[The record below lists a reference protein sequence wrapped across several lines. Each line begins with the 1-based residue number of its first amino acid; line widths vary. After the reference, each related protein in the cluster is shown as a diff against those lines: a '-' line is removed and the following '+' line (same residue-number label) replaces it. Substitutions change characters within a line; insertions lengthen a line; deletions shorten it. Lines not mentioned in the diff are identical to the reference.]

1 METRKLILESYI
13 NHLREHGIEPAS
25 VFRFCKDL
33 NIEEKEFFSQF
44 ASFQAVES
52 AYWEEVLDG
61 VIRAVESGEEYASF
75 TARQRFLTFGYAF
88 LERSLEIRSL
98 MLTRLGDVSLL
109 SRPSFL
115 AGFESRFKEFAKGLV
130 EHGEKQGEV
139 ASRGRVSDL
148 YPQGLYFVL
157 RSVIAY
163 HLKDQS
169 QAFERSDA
177 YLEKSVNLAFDILR
191 TQPLDSAFDLAR
203 FLIPVPQK

>member
-1 METRKLILESYI
+1 METQKLIQEAYI
-13 NHLREHGIEPAS
+13 NHLREHGKEPVS

-33 NIEEKEFFSQF
+33 NIEEKEFFSWF
-44 ASFQAVES
+44 SSFEAVES
-52 AYWEEVLDG
+52 AYWEGVLDG

-88 LERSLEIRSL
+88 LERSLEVRSL
-98 MLTRLGDVSLL
+98 MLTRLGPLSLL
-109 SRPSFL
+109 SRPPFL
-115 AGFESRFKEFAKGLV
+115 AGFERRFKEHAKAII
-130 EHGEKQGEV
+130 EHGQQHGEI
-139 ASRGRVSDL
+139 AARGRLTDL
-148 YPQGLYFVL
+148 YPQGLYLVF

-169 QAFERSDA
+169 PVFERSDA

-203 FLIPVPQK
+203 FLIPLPTK